1 MKKIFFNTPL
11 FSIFLGVLI
20 PVAVIVQWN
29 KNIESDL
36 AGYKIYWGT
45 HSRAYTN
52 VINAELDTSYTIND
66 LPSGQIYFSVT
77 AYDIAGN
84 ESDYSEEVTVNIEN
98 GNDLSSNNT
107 NLKCYN
113 FPNPFNPFKQ
123 MTCIRY
129 FLELEQYV
137 TINIYDMNENLVR
150 NLLPSILKSRG
161 EHTDV
166 FWDGKSN
173 FGNYV
178 PNGIYYGIVKFGKE
192 KNVIMIALVH

>member
-66 LPSGQIYFSVT
+66 LPSGQIYFSLKASMLTSICDHLAV
-77 AYDIAGN
+77 I
-84 ESDYSEEVTVNIEN
+84 
-98 GNDLSSNNT
+98 NNV
-107 NLKCYN
+107 
-113 FPNPFNPFKQ
+113 
-123 MTCIRY
+123 IR
-129 FLELEQYV
+129 
-137 TINIYDMNENLVR
+137 
-150 NLLPSILKSRG
+150 
-161 EHTDV
+161 
-166 FWDGKSN
+166 
-173 FGNYV
+173 
-178 PNGIYYGIVKFGKE
+178 KFGYSG
-192 KNVIMIALVH
+192 ADT